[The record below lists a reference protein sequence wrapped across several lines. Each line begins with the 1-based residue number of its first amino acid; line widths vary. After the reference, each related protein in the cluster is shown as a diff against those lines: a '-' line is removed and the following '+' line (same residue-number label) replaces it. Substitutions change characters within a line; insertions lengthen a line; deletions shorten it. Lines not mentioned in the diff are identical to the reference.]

1 MKDFEFDDVGKRLP
15 YSVPEN
21 FFDNSRRTAKALG
34 MRPMQ
39 SRNHLVRMSL
49 AAATAALFV
58 VCTFIGVYAG
68 KKRILMFRY
77 EQLLERATDEELSD
91 MASGYAKDFEEI
103 TNEL

>member
-21 FFDNSRRTAKALG
+21 FFDNARRTARAFG
-34 MRPMQ
+34 MRPMR
-39 SRNHLVRMSL
+39 SRNHLLRMSL
-49 AAATAALFV
+49 AAATAIFA
-58 VCTFIGVYAG
+58 VCTFIGVYAN

-103 TNEL
+103 TDEL